1 LTTWRARSEW
11 QRRAALVAV
20 LAVHA
25 ALFALLGRSWMLR
38 PTPPTAA
45 RVAVRLIPLSAPVR
59 PQPPAVPAPRTTNPV
74 SNNPRRTPPI
84 APAPVQVAPPESV
97 GTPGMASGGI
107 TFAPEAPASQPRP
120 LDLTVRRGSPVPPEA
135 RNPALQDPRAN
146 TARTTPEQRM
156 SAAFDTREIE
166 ESLGDGRRRIRQGSS
181 CVIVTPS
188 RAAQINPL
196 DEQSARTPSL
206 VSACP

>member
-1 LTTWRARSEW
+1 LTTWRARTGW

-20 LAVHA
+20 LAAHA
-25 ALFALLGRSWMLR
+25 ALFTLLGHSWMLR
-38 PTPPTAA
+38 PPPNAA
-45 RVAVRLIPLSAPVR
+45 RVAVRLIPTPTPVR
-59 PQPPAVPAPRTTNPV
+59 PRPPAVPAPRTTSPLPSIHPGRAPPV
-74 SNNPRRTPPI
+74 
-84 APAPVQVAPPESV
+84 APAPALVEPPVSV
-97 GTPGMASGGI
+97 DGPGMASGGI
-107 TFAPEAPASQPRP
+107 TVTPEAPASQPRP
-120 LDLTVRRGSPVPPEA
+120 LDLSVRRGSPVSPEA
-135 RNPALQDPRAN
+135 RNPALQDPRSN

-156 SAAFDTREIE
+156 SAAFDTHVIE
-166 ESLGDGRRRIRQGSS
+166 ESLGDGRKRIRQGSS